1 MENLMSNEE
10 ILEEIRKY
18 SNPNYMWLEIWD
30 ISSYEIQLV
39 LTICESKTCE
49 LGNHKVL
56 RLSSLFFMDDI
67 SVDEIK
73 RRGREVKKFLKKHFK
88 CSKILSNLHYAL

>member
-30 ISSYEIQLV
+30 ISSDSFSQRH
-39 LTICESKTCE
+39 ICHLGINCE
-49 LGNHKVL
+49 LV
-56 RLSSLFFMDDI
+56 SS
-67 SVDEIK
+67 
-73 RRGREVKKFLKKHFK
+73 
-88 CSKILSNLHYAL
+88 

>member
-49 LGNHKVL
+49 LDRK
-56 RLSSLFFMDDI
+56 
-67 SVDEIK
+67 SV
-73 RRGREVKKFLKKHFK
+73 V
-88 CSKILSNLHYAL
+88 